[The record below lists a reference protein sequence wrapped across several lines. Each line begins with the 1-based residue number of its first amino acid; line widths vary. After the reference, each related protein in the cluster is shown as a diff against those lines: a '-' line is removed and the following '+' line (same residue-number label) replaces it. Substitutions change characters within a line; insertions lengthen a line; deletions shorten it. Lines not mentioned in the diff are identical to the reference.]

1 MSSHLLGVVSD
12 THGLLRPEAVAA
24 LHGVEMILHA
34 GDIGKPEILESLRA
48 IAPVT
53 AIRGNNDKDGW
64 ANSLSDWEVVDVDGV
79 SIYMLH
85 NLRELDLVP
94 EAAGFNV
101 VIAGH
106 SHKPLIEERRG
117 VMYLNPGSIGPRRF
131 TLPVTLAH
139 LRIEKGTP
147 TAEIIELTV

>member
-1 MSSHLLGVVSD
+1 
-12 THGLLRPEAVAA
+12 
-24 LHGVEMILHA
+24 
-34 GDIGKPEILESLRA
+34 
-48 IAPVT
+48 
-53 AIRGNNDKDGW
+53 
-64 ANSLSDWEVVDVDGV
+64 VDGV

-85 NLRELDLVP
+85 NLKELDLVP

-131 TLPVTLAH
+131 KLPVTLAH
-139 LRIEKGTP
+139 LRIKNGTP